1 MAELPLSQPL
11 RRIVYPF
18 PPALPTNPYLDL
30 LYAHMPPWVDIRRPR
45 PARHGIARLLR
56 GEGPA
61 LLHLHFFDE
70 LCQRPGRVDTAVRTL
85 GFIALLRAM
94 RLRGVR
100 LVWTAHNATPH
111 ETLHPGWASLVYR
124 YVARQ
129 ADAIIAHGRAP
140 ARELLSRYPAPR
152 PPFVVPQGNYVG
164 LGGPMLDRRE
174 ARRALGLHEDV
185 PILLALG
192 TLRRYKGIERL
203 LDAFADL
210 PRGVAELLIV
220 GGVKTPEY
228 AAELAQRVERTTG
241 ARLVARHVPDAELG
255 RYLGAADV
263 VVLPYTHLLTSG
275 ILLWSMSYARAV
287 VAPAFAPVAEL
298 ARDGQE
304 GLLYTPDD
312 PAGLRTTLERALA
325 HPDLDALGHSA
336 LDRVRPFTWERVAA
350 QTALVYAD
358 AGPDAC
364 P

>member
-1 MAELPLSQPL
+1 MASIPLSRPL
-11 RRIVYPF
+11 QRIVYPF

-45 PARHGIARLLR
+45 PARNGIARLLR
-56 GEGPA
+56 GEGRA

-70 LCQRPGRVDTAVRTL
+70 LCQRPGRMDTAARTL
-85 GFIALLRAM
+85 GFIVLLRAM
-94 RLRGVR
+94 RLRGVG

-111 ETLHPGWASLVYR
+111 ETLHPGWARLVYR

-129 ADAIIAHGRAP
+129 ASAIIAHGRA
-140 ARELLSRYPAPR
+140 AASELVARYPSPR
-152 PPFVVPQGNYVG
+152 PPFVVPQGNYAG
-164 LGGPMLDRRE
+164 LGGPALERRE
-174 ARRALGLHEDV
+174 ARRALDLPEDV

-192 TLRRYKGIERL
+192 TLRPYKGIERL
-203 LDAFADL
+203 LDAFAAL
-210 PRGVAELLIV
+210 PRGAAELLIV

-228 AAELAQRVERTTG
+228 AAELAQRVERTPD
-241 ARLVARHVPDAELG
+241 ARLVAQHVPDAELG

-287 VAPAFAPVAEL
+287 VAPAFAPVEEL

-304 GLLYTPDD
+304 GLLYAPDD
-312 PAGLRTTLERALA
+312 PAGLRSALERALA
-325 HPDLDALGHSA
+325 HPDLDALGRSA
-336 LDRVRPFTWERVAA
+336 LERVRPFTWERVAA

-358 AGPDAC
+358 AC
-364 P
+364 LQSHV